1 MIDLEFIDEQAQV
14 AAVALGA
21 GDFGT
26 AGEAIMRAAQ
36 ASPEH
41 PDRGEVRR
49 AVDTALRE
57 ALASGGAS
65 ATAPELAR
73 LTADAVVFGEDEQ
86 GRLRV
91 LAVRRGWDPF
101 EGCWALPGGHAN
113 RKERLREAARRELE
127 EETGLKVEE
136 QDLEQTGVYS
146 DPERD
151 ARGRYV
157 TWAFVVRVEGLPEVV
172 PADDATET
180 AWLSVDQVVN
190 GVVPM
195 AFDHRQIVQDAVR
208 IGLRRN

>member
-1 MIDLEFIDEQAQV
+1 VIDLEFIDEQAQV